1 MFNSIKKSTKNNWKY
16 IFREI
21 ILLFIGINLAIWFN
35 NWNESNKINQTKATA
50 IKNIVEEL
58 RSNQT
63 ELNEAL
69 GNYEMILNAYTEY
82 KGLFKQTK
90 LELIVSPN
98 RMKEFQERHPN
109 FFIIKD
115 SISVDNYNYKY
126 LGKTKIDME
135 LPLLTNIAWKT
146 TISTN
151 ISSKLSF
158 ECMYQLENVYNLQA
172 KVMEEVNKASNSLKK
187 ETIDELI
194 RSLKFSTQ
202 LGIQLQKEYK
212 ETERKIKNC
221 N

>member
-35 NWNESNKINQTKATA
+35 NWNESNKVNQTKATA

-82 KGLFKQTK
+82 IGLFKQK
-90 LELIVSPN
+90 KSELIVSPN
-98 RMKEFQERHPN
+98 RMKEFQEKHPN

-115 SISVDNYNYKY
+115 STLVDNYNYKY

-158 ECMYQLENVYNLQA
+158 ECMYQLENVYNLQG

-221 N
+221 S

>member
-1 MFNSIKKSTKNNWKY
+1 MFKSLKKPAKSNWKY

-21 ILLFIGINLAIWFN
+21 LLLFIGINLAIWFN
-35 NWNESNKINQTKATA
+35 NWNESKKINQTKTIA
-50 IKNIVEEL
+50 IKNIVEEI

-63 ELNEAL
+63 ELNKAL

-82 KGLFKQTK
+82 KDLFKQTK
-90 LELIVSPN
+90 SELIASPN